1 LAGFNID
8 STRWS
13 GSLKHDLTLTF
24 AVELEVFF
32 DFNVLS
38 VEREEFMKM
47 FKSRLTEETKRVQ
60 DKYPEE
66 EWEVVKLDLGLWPAG
81 RFSGAKV
88 STLAAFAL
96 SPCRTKCP
104 MLTGV

>member
-1 LAGFNID
+1 
-8 STRWS
+8 
-13 GSLKHDLTLTF
+13 
-24 AVELEVFF
+24 
-32 DFNVLS
+32 
-38 VEREEFMKM
+38 MKM

-66 EWEVVKLDLGLWPAG
+66 EWEVVKPDQACGLPG

-88 STLAAFAL
+88 LMLAAFAL
-96 SPCRTKCP
+96 RPCRTKCP